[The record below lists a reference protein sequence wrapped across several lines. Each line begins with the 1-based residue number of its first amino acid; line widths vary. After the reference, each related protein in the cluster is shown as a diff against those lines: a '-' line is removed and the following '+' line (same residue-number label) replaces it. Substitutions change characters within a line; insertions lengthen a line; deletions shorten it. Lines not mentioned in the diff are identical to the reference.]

1 MNAPSEPLRDPRLY
15 PASPL
20 IAASVAVFREGRVL
34 IATRTKP
41 PGDALWSL
49 PGGMVEPGETLEA
62 AALRELMEEV
72 GVEARIIAFNRHVE
86 RIEHD
91 ADGRVKHH
99 FVVASFAGIWVAGE
113 AQTGPEAGAVQW
125 IDPLDLGDLP
135 TTPNLAATLASA
147 AKLVPSR

>member
-1 MNAPSEPLRDPRLY
+1 MR
-15 PASPL
+15 
-20 IAASVAVFREGRVL
+20 
-34 IATRTKP
+34 
-41 PGDALWSL
+41 LWSL

-91 ADGRVKHH
+91 ADGRVKRH
-99 FVVASFAGIWVAGE
+99 FVVASFVGAWVAGE

-125 IDPLDLGDLP
+125 IDPLGLGDLP

-147 AKLVPSR
+147 ARLVHL